1 MAMSFKYL
9 LLAVWLISYASIQT
23 LNAQS
28 IGDFEYLSKSGLKAK
43 SQEIEIIN
51 SYTDSK
57 LPIRHI
63 YFTQKLNGR
72 KLLPIISSVH
82 CNIESDQL
90 IQKNIRENLNED
102 KHLTFPQSN
111 HEFAL
116 EWYLNFRTTRDASF
130 KIYSNS
136 FRKMNTNRSAEYVAR
151 FININ
156 DPNETI
162 LIEEVYCNIND
173 DLIPAYHISH
183 ISSKDNLTVYLS
195 ILDQSILLEDNKILE
210 CEMPL
215 PKVKNLSFFSYATKF
230 TSSASNS
237 YEVFELPDES
247 PNHNTRKIVTAPWL
261 KNTNA
266 SPLGWHHDGLLMY
279 QITKGNNA
287 NVYEDMDGNNAP
299 LPGDS
304 SYVDGGLQL
313 HFTFPYSKD
322 SAIMTNRDA
331 AITNA
336 FYWTNTVHDLLYNYG
351 FAEQESN
358 FQYSNFGKG
367 GTGGDPVK
375 VEVYDEIND
384 ARNNANFGTPP
395 EGISPLMQV
404 YAWQQ
409 PSFDTMVVNSPT
421 SIAGKYPYVPGA
433 IGPKIKSALRADIA
447 FPKDGS
453 AYPSCGCASYNSSV
467 RNKIVFI
474 DRGICSYIAKITRAQ
489 DSGAIAIVI
498 CNQDNNPPVVIGG
511 YISSSSIPIVMMSK
525 ANCDVLRL
533 VTSSTINA
541 TLLPASEIKFKSNQ
555 KIYSFANANFGPAIP
570 KYLQGEN
577 IQIQDNL
584 GNFQDA
590 CDPIVNDIKDKI
602 VFIDEGNCEVS
613 FKVYQ
618 AQLKGAAAAV
628 VCNLNG
634 NEPDTLPT
642 GSFGH
647 LISIPTIGMSK
658 SNCDSIKNTFPSSST
673 FENNLPPL
681 LNGEMDAGLIA
692 HEYGHGVSLRLTGGG
707 AGSCLTNQEQAGE
720 GWSDF
725 FGLMLTTKPTHR
737 AYDNRGIG
745 TFVSGDQINEVGI
758 RPYPYNVDTTIN
770 PAKYSWLKDQ
780 WKISMPHGIGY
791 VWCSMIW
798 DLNWALIKTY
808 GFESNLFTSNSTKG
822 NAKTLNLI
830 MLGLKLQVCSP
841 GFVDARNA
849 ILKAD
854 SILYNGQ
861 NSCIIWNIFAR
872 RGLGYSANQGSPYR
886 RDDGVEAFDLPVAC
900 TKLNDEEL
908 FGIAV
913 LAADEVALFA
923 TAEQHSITLNW
934 RISESLK
941 NFPFKI
947 YKKKF
952 SDDSVEKIFEGVGNQ
967 NNQLIDRDVE
977 FNENYYYQIVFSLPT
992 KKLQSSWVSARLN
1005 DNNYSW
1011 SIYPNP
1017 AMDKTKI
1024 VFFEKIK
1031 SNSTISLYNAIGF
1044 KLDEFELVPNQN
1056 EVILE
1061 TENLKSGMY
1070 FIQCKIGANYTSKKL
1085 EVIH

>member
-1 MAMSFKYL
+1 MAMSIKYL
-9 LLAVWLISYASIQT
+9 FLFVWLVCGVSI
-23 LNAQS
+23 LPLDAQS
-28 IGDFEYLSKSGLKAK
+28 IEDFRYLREVGLPAN
-43 SQEIEIIN
+43 SEEIEIVN

-63 YFTQKLNGR
+63 YFTPKLNGR
-72 KLLPIISSVH
+72 KLLPIISSIHFNVE
-82 CNIESDQL
+82 NGKL
-90 IQKNIRENLNED
+90 VQKNINEG
-102 KHLTFPQSN
+102 KISEQQLSFPKSN
-111 HEFAL
+111 FESAFK
-116 EWYLNFRTTRDASF
+116 WYINYRSAQDIKF
-130 KIYSNS
+130 KIESNS
-136 FRKMNTNRSAEYVAR
+136 FRQANTNRSAEFVTR
-151 FININ
+151 FVNIN
-156 DPNETI
+156 DLNDAI
-162 LIEEVYCNIND
+162 IVEEVYCNLND

-183 ISSKDNLTVYLS
+183 ISSKDNLTMYLS
-195 ILDQSILLEDNKILE
+195 IADGKILVEDNKILE

-215 PKVKNLSFFSYATKF
+215 PKVKTQSLFSYEAK
-230 TSSASNS
+230 SNSIASNS

-247 PNHNTRKIVTAPWL
+247 PNHNARKIVTAPWL

-299 LPGDS
+299 SPGDT

-313 HFTFPYSKD
+313 DFSFPYSKD
-322 SAIMTNRDA
+322 SAIMMNRNA

-409 PSFDTMVVNSPT
+409 PSFDTMVVNSPA
-421 SIAGKYPYVPGA
+421 SIAGKYAYVPGA
-433 IGPKIKSALRADIA
+433 IGPKIKSALSADIA

-453 AYPSCGCASYNSSV
+453 AYPTCGCASYNSYV

-541 TLLPASEIKFKSNQ
+541 TLLPPSEIKFKSNQ
-555 KIYSFANANFGPAIP
+555 KSYPFANANFGPAIP
-570 KYLQGEN
+570 KYLQGDN

-590 CDPIVNDIKDKI
+590 CDPIVNNIENKI

-628 VCNLNG
+628 VCNLSG

-658 SNCDSIKNTFPSSST
+658 SNCDSIKMTIPSTST

-770 PAKYSWLKDQ
+770 PARYSWLKDQ

-798 DLNWALIKTY
+798 DLNWALTKTY
-808 GFESNLFTSNSTKG
+808 GFESNLFTPNSTKG
-822 NAKTLNLI
+822 NAKSLNLI

-872 RGLGYSANQGSPYR
+872 RGLGFSANQGSPYR
-886 RDDGVEAFDLPVAC
+886 RDDGVEAFDLPVSC
-900 TKLNDEEL
+900 SRLSDEEL
-908 FGIAV
+908 FGLSV

-923 TAEQHSITLNW
+923 TAEQNTISLKW

-941 NFPFKI
+941 KFPFKI

-952 SDDSVEKIFEGVGNQ
+952 NDDTVETIFEGEGNL
-967 NNQLIDRDVE
+967 NNLYIDSDVD
-977 FNENYYYQIVFSLPT
+977 FNESYYYQIVFGLAT
-992 KKLQSSWVSARLN
+992 KELQSSWVSARLN
-1005 DNNYSW
+1005 DKDYNW
-1011 SIYPNP
+1011 SIHPNP
-1017 AMDKTKI
+1017 AKDKTKI
-1024 VFFEKIK
+1024 IFIEKIK
-1031 SNSTISLYNAIGF
+1031 SNSTISLFNAVGF

-1056 EVILE
+1056 EVILN

-1070 FIQCKIGANYTSKKL
+1070 FLQCKIGANYTTKKL
-1085 EVIH
+1085 EIIH